1 MVCRG
6 TSIEIKAVQA
16 KGMRALL
23 VLRCKQFLEFFAQ
36 RVFRNDRSEPST
48 PLLDDTRTYALL

>member
-1 MVCRG
+1 MVWRG
-6 TSIEIKAVQA
+6 RSIEIEAVQA

-23 VLRCKQFLEFFAQ
+23 VLRCKELLELFAQ

-48 PLLDDTRTYALL
+48 PLLDNTQTYALL